1 MFSVKGSSSALSRRR
16 LVLSFVLL
24 FWLGAGCFLLTFLWL
39 VRGIL
44 QDREMARA
52 NAILDAYLQQKQ
64 VDDIGG
70 RLKERGQ
77 EPGGLLFIRL
87 IRGGSHVVRIHEH
100 EGHAPAFKDLM
111 TLAPD
116 ESKPWVRLENGD
128 YRAVLN
134 IVSRPVDGGGVI
146 QVGII
151 AGEGYQLYRLL
162 VRAGLI
168 GGGIV
173 FFVSWPLAFACTAV
187 AGLPLRRLRQTLDIL
202 ENQHDLSAVIER
214 SDLPELDLL
223 GNRLAELV
231 ERNRK
236 LLAEMQAS
244 LDNVAH
250 DLRTPMTRLRSVAE
264 YGLQA
269 GNDPGKLRESL
280 SDCLEESER
289 VLAMLGIMMRVAE
302 AESGAMRLDLVAC
315 DLHRSITD
323 VVEMYE
329 YVAQEKEIAI
339 RVDMVSE
346 LQIRADRVRIAQV
359 WGNLLDNAIK
369 YGRRG
374 GWVEISAHPDG
385 EGLRIDFSDNG
396 IGISQNEIG
405 RIWERLYRGD
415 RSRSQP
421 GLGLGLNYVRA
432 VIEAHGGE
440 VLVKSTL
447 HQGSCFSILLPAVA
461 ECMPEE
467 ADRQVKSQTNGA

>member
-1 MFSVKGSSSALSRRR
+1 MFSVKGSSFALSRWR
-16 LVLSFVLL
+16 LLLLFALL
-24 FWLGAGCFLLTFLWL
+24 FWLGAGCFFLTFLWL
-39 VRGIL
+39 ARVNL
-44 QDREMARA
+44 QDRELTKT

-64 VDDIGG
+64 VAGIGSG
-70 RLKERGQ
+70 PGKGEQ
-77 EPGGLLFIRL
+77 EPDDLQFIRL
-87 IRGGSHVVRIHEH
+87 IRGDSHVARIHEH
-100 EGHAPAFKDLM
+100 GGHGLAFKDLM
-111 TLAPD
+111 RLAPD
-116 ESKPWVRLENGD
+116 ESKAWESIGD
-128 YRAVLN
+128 GDFPVVLN
-134 IVSRPVDGGGVI
+134 IVSRPLDGGGVI
-146 QVGII
+146 QIGTI

-162 VRAGLI
+162 VRTALI
-168 GGGIV
+168 GGGIF
-173 FFVSWPLAFACTAV
+173 FFVSWPLAFACSKVAV
-187 AGLPLRRLRQTLDIL
+187 LPLSRLGQNLDTL
-202 ENQHDLSAVIER
+202 ERQHDFVGSVER
-214 SDLPELDLL
+214 SNLPELDKLAT
-223 GNRLAELV
+223 RLAELV

-236 LLAEMQAS
+236 LLMEMQTS

-269 GNDPGKLRESL
+269 GDDPGKLRDSL

-302 AESGAMRLDLVAC
+302 AESGAMRLDLAAC
-315 DLHRSITD
+315 ELDRSIAD

-339 RVDMVSE
+339 RVEIVPG

-369 YGRRG
+369 YGKKG

-385 EGLRIDFSDNG
+385 GRLRIDFCDNG

-405 RIWERLYRGD
+405 RVWERLYRGD

-421 GLGLGLNYVRA
+421 GLGLGLNYVKA
-432 VIEAHGGE
+432 VIEAHGG
-440 VLVKSTL
+440 VVQVKSTL

-461 ECMPEE
+461 ECLPEE